1 VWCQYDNEMNTR
13 NSASNASEH
22 GAEVENQSLEE
33 AIYVGLVDSMTYD
46 VLLGNDIFSV
56 KGLT

>member
-46 VLLGNDIFSV
+46 VLLGTVTTFF
-56 KGLT
+56 L